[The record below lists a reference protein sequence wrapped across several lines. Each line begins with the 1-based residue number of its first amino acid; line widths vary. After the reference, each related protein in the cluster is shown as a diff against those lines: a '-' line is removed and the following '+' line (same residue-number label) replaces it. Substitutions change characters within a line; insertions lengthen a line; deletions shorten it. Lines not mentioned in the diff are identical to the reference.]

1 MNKDGRFETAISGS
15 FKFKPEIDSMRE
27 AFADNNITVIAPD
40 EGWLYIPKLVVS
52 GSKNQFRPL
61 PTEQGMTVREI
72 EDRFI
77 ASIKESD
84 FLFVMNVDG
93 YFGLSTALE
102 MGFAES
108 FNKPIY
114 ALQEVDYTKCEI
126 DELWL
131 IYWLKENLNIVP
143 IDKIHDHY
151 MENYYGKKDI
161 YKQSEV
167 NWIF

>member
-1 MNKDGRFETAISGS
+1 MNKDGRLETAISGS

-77 ASIKESD
+77 
-84 FLFVMNVDG
+84 VG
-93 YFGLSTALE
+93 YGLD
-102 MGFAES
+102 
-108 FNKPIY
+108 Y
-114 ALQEVDYTKCEI
+114 AGSYRNLPYI
-126 DELWL
+126 GELIW
-131 IYWLKENLNIVP
+131 
-143 IDKIHDHY
+143 D
-151 MENYYGKKDI
+151 
-161 YKQSEV
+161 
-167 NWIF
+167 